1 MMKLKLGAHTSA
13 IVAAIAALTAS
24 AARAET
30 MAVGDKLVEKHL
42 VQIEGGRRMNI
53 QCLGNGSPAVIFEQG
68 LGAHILTWDKVA
80 PAIASVT
87 KTCVYDRAG
96 EGFSDPSGR
105 PATAENVDQDLH
117 ALLRAEGISGAV
129 VLVGHSIGGLYATLF
144 ADEHPDEVAGLVL
157 VDPSFAGQS
166 SSITSPKTIKE
177 FTDEYQQEVDELNRC
192 IKATQAVVIG
202 ENNSACS
209 WQFSPQR
216 TAFQRLYLGYAFGH
230 SYKWAEELSELEA
243 FQSVGSSRSEDEIE
257 EERAHRSFGQ
267 MPVIVLTAGKRPP
280 LQAGQTDQKQ
290 TPEDDSWRKGH
301 DALAARSLQGKSVVV
316 PDASHF
322 IQVDRPDA
330 VISAIQEVISKV
342 RAKGSK

>member
-1 MMKLKLGAHTSA
+1 MKLKLGALDLMT
-13 IVAAIAALTAS
+13 VAAIAALTAS
-24 AARAET
+24 AVRAET
-30 MAVGDKLVEKHL
+30 TAVGDKLVEKHL

-53 QCLGNGSPAVIFEQG
+53 QCLGSGSPTVIFEQG

-105 PATAENVDQDLH
+105 PATAENVDQDLRD
-117 ALLRAEGISGAV
+117 LIRAEGVSGPV

-157 VDPSFAGQS
+157 VDPSFAGQG

-177 FTDEYQQEVDELNRC
+177 FNDDYKQQLDELSRC

-202 ENNSACS
+202 ENNPACS

-216 TAFQRLYLGYAFGH
+216 TAFQRIYLGYAFGH

-243 FQSVGSSRSEDEIE
+243 FHSVGSSRSEDEIE

-267 MPVIVLTAGKRPP
+267 MPVIVLTAGNRPP
-280 LQAGQTDQKQ
+280 LQAGQTTQKE
-290 TPEDDSWRKGH
+290 TTEDDSLRKGH

-316 PDASHF
+316 PDAGHF
-322 IQVDRPDA
+322 IQLDRPDA

-342 RAKGSK
+342 RAKGTQ